1 MDPWATADPPVFLL
15 QVRIRPA
22 RPFPPASRQLAA
34 PGIARWTA
42 EKVIPRAQVLPALRT
57 VRLTV
62 GTAPD
67 VVASVKMTSP
77 TEVTV
82 HFLRGDSP
90 LPPLVIKIPHA
101 VTLGST
107 GTVPGSG
114 GAPLVT
120 EAKFSM
126 VVPHAEAFTAGE
138 LAGVSWLPGGP
149 GGEEGMGEDAKMKG
163 LNEVGD
169 TGWLVGLIARGPA
182 ACLEWRRTAVLVTT
196 APPRRLTPRSSQVL
210 CDTCGA
216 GLIPPGSF
224 KRILPLPSPFWHE
237 VPPAPR
243 ARVPLSRVRC
253 RVCTAHPRL
262 LQTLSSSS
270 NNSNSSSRNLRR
282 PPREV
287 SKGALSCK
295 ASGRSCAWSFKAHPG
310 SSTRSPPVERNS

>member
-15 QVRIRPA
+15 
-22 RPFPPASRQLAA
+22 
-34 PGIARWTA
+34 
-42 EKVIPRAQVLPALRT
+42 QVLPALRT

-163 LNEVGD
+163 LNEV
-169 TGWLVGLIARGPA
+169 
-182 ACLEWRRTAVLVTT
+182 
-196 APPRRLTPRSSQVL
+196 L

-237 VPPAPR
+237 VAEMWMCHEDFACASPMSKITPADLRPR
-243 ARVPLSRVRC
+243 VGDCLYNQHTMMMHGADSVP
-253 RVCTAHPRL
+253 
-262 LQTLSSSS
+262 
-270 NNSNSSSRNLRR
+270 
-282 PPREV
+282 
-287 SKGALSCK
+287 GALKWAPAQPSPGGMGLPGGLWRGVCCARCESRLGEGIVE
-295 ASGRSCAWSFKAHPG
+295 AS
-310 SSTRSPPVERNS
+310 VEGGGG